1 MAPFL
6 EKHPQWVNTAKI
18 TQPFEWKSYYAFH
31 QVGDQTVERLSKE
44 LRSAMA
50 RRDNAMSSVA
60 LISPPLLTE
69 RLLSYAAK
77 TDVASFQRY
86 DNCVREFHLKLRE
99 FHYPMLFGDV
109 EYSSQK
115 MTELPTFET
124 CADLSE

>member
-1 MAPFL
+1 
-6 EKHPQWVNTAKI
+6 
-18 TQPFEWKSYYAFH
+18 
-31 QVGDQTVERLSKE
+31 
-44 LRSAMA
+44 
-50 RRDNAMSSVA
+50 MSSVA

-86 DNCVREFHLKLRE
+86 DNCVRKFHLNLRE

-115 MTELPTFET
+115 MAELPTFKACT
-124 CADLSE
+124 DAGV